1 MYQITKSRLLITIA
15 VLAMLSV
22 SHSAIAE
29 TPASKSTESI
39 LLMIGKE
46 QDLAGCKLLGSVTG
60 ASQDSDN
67 DLTYPE
73 RLIIARDNL
82 RAETAKLGGNAVH
95 VIRSNTTRFEIQG
108 VDKKIVFLGNAYH
121 CE

>member
-108 VDKKIVFLGNAYH
+108 VDKKIVFLGNAYR